1 MPIDGEMTASLAYR
15 KNEKAILRGDVP
27 AKYTRLL
34 PYIPGDRIIE
44 LGSAE
49 GVLSCLLAQQGKE
62 VTAVERKPARHKSAL
77 NLAHKWGVPGV
88 TFVNGDIADA
98 LDCLLGHDTLVAI
111 RMIYY
116 LRERLDDVFAEVA
129 KHVPN
134 VVLCGNKNRA
144 AMWRDCVPDRPD
156 GAENYYASQEGM
168 RALLI
173 RHGYEIADEV
183 TEGDPIVVGQK
194 DV

>member
-1 MPIDGEMTASLAYR
+1 MPTPCARRSRMPIDGEMTASLAYR

-49 GVLSCLLAQQGKE
+49 GVLACLLAKRGKE
-62 VTAVERKPARHKSAL
+62 VTALERKAVRHESAIK
-77 NLAHKWGVPGV
+77 LAHKWGVPGV

-98 LDCLLGHDTLVAI
+98 LDRLPGHDTLVAI

-129 KHVPN
+129 KHIPN

-168 RALLI
+168 RALLL
-173 RHGYEIADEV
+173 RQGYEIAD
-183 TEGDPIVVGQK
+183 
-194 DV
+194 